1 MSEKQDR
8 AAVRTA
14 AQLEQKYSFGKR
26 FSEILGLIDDTRDKV
41 DSAVSGLHDE
51 ITQTS
56 TELSRTTEEIS
67 MKVNTMVENGVERVT
82 TTTGYTFN
90 SAGLRIS
97 KSGEQVSNLLDNTGM
112 YVKRSTYGG
121 MEEEVLAANNK
132 GVTAINLHAKEYLI
146 VGEGNGRSRFEDYGD
161 FRTGCFWIGG

>member
-1 MSEKQDR
+1 MSEKHDR
-8 AAVRTA
+8 SGVRTA

-26 FSEILGLIDDTRDKV
+26 FSEIIGLIDDTRDKV

-56 TELSRTTEEIS
+56 TELSRTTNEIS
-67 MKVNTMVENGVERVT
+67 MKVNTMVENGVDRVT

-97 KSGEQVSNLLDNTGM
+97 KSGEQMSNLLDNTGM
-112 YVKRSTYGG
+112 YVKRSNYNG
-121 MEEEVLAANNK
+121 MEEDILAANNQ
-132 GVTAINLHAKEYLI
+132 GVTAVNLHAKEYLI
-146 VGEGNGRSRFEDYGD
+146 VGEDNGRSRFEDYGS